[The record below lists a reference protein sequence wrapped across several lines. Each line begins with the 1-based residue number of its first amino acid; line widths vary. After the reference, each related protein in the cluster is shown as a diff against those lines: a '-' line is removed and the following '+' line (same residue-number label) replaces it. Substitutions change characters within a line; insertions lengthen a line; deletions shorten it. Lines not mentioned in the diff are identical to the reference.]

1 MTSSEKQRLI
11 EANVSN
17 NCYDNTKGK
26 KHIFSFYNE
35 KEKILVIL
43 PTVALAMAATV
54 AVVIGVAI
62 AIAIAVAV
70 AVAVAFTIAVAVAV
84 AFPTTIDFLFTD
96 SFCLSLFPGFFMILL
111 HSAIV
116 ALVSSVLGLEQNC
129 FMKNA
134 IFLHFLALSFVLLSH
149 SLSSSLS
156 LHSFFRPMLSVFP
169 LLLFG
174 LYFGLLKAFVN
185 CYGCRSVFLGKVTL
199 YFNTVLTK

>member
-1 MTSSEKQRLI
+1 MTTQKE
-11 EANVSN
+11 
-17 NCYDNTKGK
+17 K
-26 KHIFSFYNE
+26 KHIFSFYYE

-62 AIAIAVAV
+62 AIAIAV

-111 HSAIV
+111 HCAIV

-174 LYFGLLKAFVN
+174 LYFGLLKTFVN
-185 CYGCRSVFLGKVTL
+185 CYGCLSVFIR
-199 YFNTVLTK
+199 